1 MYLNGE
7 ECFIEKKRI
16 SSWFINKV
24 WFWKYI
30 SYNNYNLQFNHW
42 IMTIIDNWK
51 VYFTEKEA
59 YEITNKMIKNQKSKF
74 KNNLINQEE
83 EVYA

>member
-1 MYLNGE
+1 
-7 ECFIEKKRI
+7 
-16 SSWFINKV
+16 
-24 WFWKYI
+24 
-30 SYNNYNLQFNHW
+30 
-42 IMTIIDNWK
+42 MTIIDNWK